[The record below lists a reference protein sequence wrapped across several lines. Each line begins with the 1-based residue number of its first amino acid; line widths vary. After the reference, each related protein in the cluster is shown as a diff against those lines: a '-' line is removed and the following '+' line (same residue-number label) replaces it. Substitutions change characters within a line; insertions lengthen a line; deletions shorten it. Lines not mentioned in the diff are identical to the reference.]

1 MPGIFVAAV
10 FLATLMIGVPVAYV
24 IGITVWVYLTQS
36 GIPQSL
42 LAVRMSGGLTS
53 FPLVAVPLFIF
64 AANLM
69 MEGGSSRRLIDLC
82 LAAAGWIRG
91 GLAQVNVLI
100 SVLFA
105 GVSGAALSDAAS
117 MGTWLIPAMKERR
130 YSPAYSAAVTAA
142 SSTFSP
148 VIPPSISIIVAGII
162 AEESIV
168 KLFMAGIMPGLAMG
182 VAVMGV
188 SYFLAVRHNHPVEGR
203 FNWGNLW
210 RSLRA
215 GTLDLV
221 LPILIVGGIR
231 FGWFTPTEGSAIAVA
246 YVLLLGCVIHREITL
261 KSIARAAVSTV
272 TISGSVLVMVGL
284 ASSLGWVITLERIPE
299 WVASLIG
306 QLDAPG
312 WVLMLALAAGL
323 LAIGT
328 VMDGFSALI
337 VFLPVLLPLGSLMGM
352 EPIQMIT
359 FVNLALV
366 LGVLTPPVGVC
377 LFITSSIAGVDILK
391 VARAAVPFVLVLT
404 VVLLIV
410 GFYQPMTMWL
420 PSLGGG

>member
-1 MPGIFVAAV
+1 
-10 FLATLMIGVPVAYV
+10 
-24 IGITVWVYLTQS
+24 
-36 GIPQSL
+36 
-42 LAVRMSGGLTS
+42 
-53 FPLVAVPLFIF
+53 
-64 AANLM
+64 
-69 MEGGSSRRLIDLC
+69 
-82 LAAAGWIRG
+82 
-91 GLAQVNVLI
+91 
-100 SVLFA
+100 
-105 GVSGAALSDAAS
+105 
-117 MGTWLIPAMKERR
+117 
-130 YSPAYSAAVTAA
+130 
-142 SSTFSP
+142 
-148 VIPPSISIIVAGII
+148 
-162 AEESIV
+162 
-168 KLFMAGIMPGLAMG
+168 
-182 VAVMGV
+182 
-188 SYFLAVRHNHPVEGR
+188 
-203 FNWGNLW
+203 
-210 RSLRA
+210 
-215 GTLDLV
+215 
-221 LPILIVGGIR
+221 
-231 FGWFTPTEGSAIAVA
+231 
-246 YVLLLGCVIHREITL
+246 
-261 KSIARAAVSTV
+261 
-272 TISGSVLVMVGL
+272 
-284 ASSLGWVITLERIPE
+284 IPE

-420 PSLGGG
+420 PSLGGGGSEEHTSELQSRENLVCRLLREKKYKTDLSSDS